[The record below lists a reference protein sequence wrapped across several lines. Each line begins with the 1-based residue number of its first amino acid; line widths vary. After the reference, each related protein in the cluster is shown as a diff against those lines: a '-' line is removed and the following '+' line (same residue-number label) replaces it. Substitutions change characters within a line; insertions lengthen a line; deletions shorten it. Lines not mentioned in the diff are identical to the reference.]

1 MNVKGVNMTCL
12 RSLALRSLA
21 LIGVLLATSLVPTT
35 VLADEQDSYIVS
47 HEEPAA
53 QRVMKMNLNF
63 TAEFKQRVVLDH
75 GTEGPTVDDGI
86 GGNGVLRD
94 LSGKQIGRFDTSQR
108 VTEHGEAGEMRMVL
122 AEYVFGDG
130 RDSILLS
137 GAELFQ
143 KSFGVVAPQRDIVY
157 GVSAGTGK
165 FMAARGECRV
175 RRSDK
180 GEYMVN
186 CVLFVPEF

>member
-1 MNVKGVNMTCL
+1 MTSL
-12 RSLALRSLA
+12 RSLALF
-21 LIGVLLATSLVPTT
+21 GVLLATSLLPKET
-35 VLADEQDSYIVS
+35 LAEEQNAYIVS

-53 QRVMKMNLNF
+53 QRVMKMNLSF
-63 TAEFKQRVVLDH
+63 TAEFKQRVVNDN
-75 GTEGPTVDDGI
+75 GPEGPTVDDGL
-86 GGNGVLRD
+86 GGNGVLRN
-94 LSGKQIGRFDTSQR
+94 LSGKQIGRFDTNQR

-143 KSFGVVAPQRDIVY
+143 KSFGVVAPQRDLVY

-165 FMAARGECRV
+165 FMAARGECHV

-180 GEYMVN
+180 GEYTVN